1 MWRLVDI
8 VLIATLLISPI
19 SEAAPLPENLHL
31 ASSTAV
37 VLDADTGEVLYSK
50 NAERERPIASIT
62 KLMTAMVVLDAQ
74 LAMDEMLTIS
84 RDDIDYLK
92 NTYSRLRVGTRQSR
106 KEMLRLAL
114 MASENRAAAVLSRYY
129 PGGRDAFLAAMN
141 LKAERLG
148 MSHTHFVDSTGLS
161 ERNVASATDLGHLV
175 RAASSYPLIRDFS
188 TTPKQTVRFPSP
200 GYSLDFANTN
210 RLVRAGK
217 WDIELSKTGY
227 TNEAGRCLVMK
238 TRVGSRPLVMV
249 LLNSRGKLTPL
260 GDANR
265 VRQWL
270 ETGKSGPAPRAG
282 IGQESA

>member
-1 MWRLVDI
+1 VWRLVDI

-148 MSHTHFVDSTGLS
+148 MSHTRFVDSTGLS

-210 RLVRAGK
+210 RLVMAGK

-265 VRQWL
+265 VRQWI

-282 IGQESA
+282 IGRESA

>member
-148 MSHTHFVDSTGLS
+148 MSHTRFVDSTGLS

-175 RAASSYPLIRDFS
+175 RTASSYPLIRDFS

-210 RLVRAGK
+210 RLVMAGK

-265 VRQWL
+265 VRQWI

-282 IGQESA
+282 IGRESA

>member
-19 SEAAPLPENLHL
+19 SEAALLPENLHL

-148 MSHTHFVDSTGLS
+148 MSHTRFVDSTGLS

-210 RLVRAGK
+210 RLVMAGK

-265 VRQWL
+265 VRQWI

-282 IGQESA
+282 IGRESA